1 MKQTSNYQLNQWE
14 MTDRIQMEDF
24 NADNAKVDAALKGQ
38 AEALAAEKAARE
50 ALTAQVAKCGNCTLV
65 YGTYTGSGSYG
76 SSSAKQLS
84 FSGKPVVVLIHAKTK
99 SNSDNERMVLVR
111 NASWGFNIAG
121 NIDAENTVTWSD
133 NSVSWYSRRS
143 AILQCNASGCA
154 YCYAA
159 LLIKE

>member
-24 NADNAKVDAALKGQ
+24 NGDNAKIDAALKSQ
-38 AEALAAEKAARE
+38 AEALAAETAARE
-50 ALTAQVAKCGNCTLV
+50 AAVAECGNCTLI

-99 SNSDNERMVLVR
+99 SNSDNERMMLVR

-133 NSVSWYSRRS
+133 NSVSWYSSRS
-143 AILQCNASGCA
+143 AILQCNALGCT

>member
-1 MKQTSNYQLNQWE
+1 MNQTENYGMNQWE
-14 MTDRIQMEDF
+14 LTDRIRMEDF
-24 NADNAKVDAALKGQ
+24 NGDNEKIDAALKSQ
-38 AEALAAEKAARE
+38 AEALAAETAARE
-50 ALTAQVAKCGNCTLV
+50 AAVAKCGNCTLV

-84 FSGKPVVVLIHAKTK
+84 FSGKPVVVLVHAKTK
-99 SNSDNERMVLVR
+99 SNSDNERMMLVR
-111 NASWGFNIAG
+111 NASWGFNISG

-133 NSVSWYSRRS
+133 NSVSWYSSRS
-143 AILQCNASGCA
+143 AILQCNASGCT